1 MGREHNDAVKEL
13 AQRRTV
19 PLPPRGRCYH
29 ASSLFPAATKVF
41 HDFFGLLHA
50 KSGTASCAGGT
61 GKQFLVRD
69 TLHVVAQYLFRER
82 LCFLMLLA
90 GKGNQVFPKFLT
102 NHYCRQER
110 PPFPGRG
117 TLKLT

>member
-69 TLHVVAQYLFRER
+69 TLHVVAQYVKIFRREVGCQ
-82 LCFLMLLA
+82 LQKQWTQMFAHGMNTLPA
-90 GKGNQVFPKFLT
+90 QVLIKIV
-102 NHYCRQER
+102 E
-110 PPFPGRG
+110 
-117 TLKLT
+117 